1 MHPIRRDH
9 TLSFVAHLPAQS
21 ASAKPA
27 WSSEDLAANPH
38 ARADKPDK
46 VRSMFA
52 AIAPS
57 YDLNNRLHSF
67 WRDQAWRRF
76 AIRQVRVQP
85 TDVCL
90 DVACGTG
97 DLTEALSRAG
107 AAKVTGLD
115 FTPQMLDVARVRAS
129 KLPRE
134 TSDRITYIQ
143 GDAQNLPLPD
153 ASVDVITIAFGIRN
167 VLVPAKAIAE
177 FRRVLRPGGRLAVL
191 EFGEPTFPPAR
202 WFNRLYCQRI
212 MPITATLIARDK
224 SGAYKYLPKS
234 VETFLSRGEFV
245 EMLRSAGFRE
255 VAASPLTMGVCVCY
269 TAQV

>member
-1 MHPIRRDH
+1 MSS
-9 TLSFVAHLPAQS
+9 TPAQP
-21 ASAKPA
+21 AAPA
-27 WSSEDLAANPH
+27 WSREDLAANPH
-38 ARADKPDK
+38 ARSDKPDK

-76 AIRQVRVQP
+76 AIRQVAVKP

-97 DLTEALSRAG
+97 DLTEALARAG

-115 FTPQMLDVARVRAS
+115 FTPQMLDVARVRAK
-129 KLPRE
+129 KLPPGIA
-134 TSDRITYIQ
+134 DRITYIQ
-143 GDAQNLPLPD
+143 GDAQNLPLAD

-177 FRRVLRPGGRLAVL
+177 FRRVLRPGGRLAIL
-191 EFGEPTFPPAR
+191 EFSEPTFPPAR
-202 WFNRLYCQRI
+202 WFNRLYTQKI
-212 MPITATLIARDK
+212 MPFTATLIARDK

-234 VETFLSRGEFV
+234 VETFLGRGEFV
-245 EMLRSAGFRE
+245 NVLRDAGFRDI
-255 VAASPLTMGVCVCY
+255 AATPLTMGVCMCY
-269 TAQV
+269 AARA